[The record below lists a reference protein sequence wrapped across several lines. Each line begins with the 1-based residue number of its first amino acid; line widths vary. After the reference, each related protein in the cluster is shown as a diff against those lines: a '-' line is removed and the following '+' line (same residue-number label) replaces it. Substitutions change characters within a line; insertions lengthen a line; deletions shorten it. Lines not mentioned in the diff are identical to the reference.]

1 MGNDQKPDKKNK
13 PNKKKNEDNFAENY
27 LKNVNINKK
36 TKTFKKDDGNDETN
50 KKFSVKSNLRNI
62 SYISKNWDE
71 SFDYCVKKKN
81 DKNVL
86 LEINKSK
93 ILNYPEK
100 FEYQKNILVSV
111 LGLKNSG
118 KTFILN
124 NLNEKI
130 FFDQTDD
137 NLFEEKGLNIRYAKS
152 AESNII
158 YMECPSYD
166 GFYNEPELNETIEIN
181 NKFFVNFCLKYSQ
194 LIILVVNEL
203 TIEDFYMINLIKLQ
217 CLSNQRII
225 IIHNLMHF
233 LEDNEIE
240 NYVKNFFINNKENSI
255 LTSNTYKKA
264 GMYFTDEQNKFYYE
278 ENFINPSD
286 NNKEI
291 NIIHLVLANYENEK
305 LYEKYITSIDFIE
318 VIIKDCSKSAETFKI
333 KDKLLEFLKE
343 NKKFYNFEINNN
355 NEIIY
360 EEKNNKINKISDIH
374 LNEKFSPNFCYYIDK
389 ERNKFVIEIETIFN
403 PPDFKINNEIK
414 SGPTGVQ
421 ILTIKFKK
429 EINNENDK
437 ELCNVVPQD
446 YDIQLGDCELKL
458 IIPIDKVQFD
468 SSSEKRKCFFE
479 NGKIQIEY
487 ELTDNKDDS
496 SDSVVKLKEES
507 EEESESN
514 NDKEDDEKEDKSDNE
529 DDKKEKVK
537 LDDEDDSNKED
548 DEKKNKSDNEDDEKE
563 KVKLDDEDDSNNG
576 EENIE
581 SGNSD

>member
-1 MGNDQKPDKKNK
+1 
-13 PNKKKNEDNFAENY
+13 
-27 LKNVNINKK
+27 
-36 TKTFKKDDGNDETN
+36 
-50 KKFSVKSNLRNI
+50 
-62 SYISKNWDE
+62 
-71 SFDYCVKKKN
+71 
-81 DKNVL
+81 
-86 LEINKSK
+86 
-93 ILNYPEK
+93 
-100 FEYQKNILVSV
+100 
-111 LGLKNSG
+111 
-118 KTFILN
+118 
-124 NLNEKI
+124 
-130 FFDQTDD
+130 
-137 NLFEEKGLNIRYAKS
+137 
-152 AESNII
+152 
-158 YMECPSYD
+158 
-166 GFYNEPELNETIEIN
+166 
-181 NKFFVNFCLKYSQ
+181 
-194 LIILVVNEL
+194 
-203 TIEDFYMINLIKLQ
+203 
-217 CLSNQRII
+217 
-225 IIHNLMHF
+225 
-233 LEDNEIE
+233 
-240 NYVKNFFINNKENSI
+240 
-255 LTSNTYKKA
+255 
-264 GMYFTDEQNKFYYE
+264 MYFTDEQNKFYYE

-389 ERNKFVIEIETIFN
+389 ERNKFIIEIETIFN

-421 ILTIKFKK
+421 ILTINFTK

-468 SSSEKRKCFFE
+468 SSTDKRKCFFE

-514 NDKEDDEKEDKSDNE
+514 NDKEDDEEE
-529 DDKKEKVK
+529 
-537 LDDEDDSNKED
+537 
-548 DEKKNKSDNEDDEKE
+548 NKSDNEDDEKE

-576 EENIE
+576 EENNE

>member
-1 MGNDQKPDKKNK
+1 
-13 PNKKKNEDNFAENY
+13 
-27 LKNVNINKK
+27 
-36 TKTFKKDDGNDETN
+36 
-50 KKFSVKSNLRNI
+50 
-62 SYISKNWDE
+62 
-71 SFDYCVKKKN
+71 
-81 DKNVL
+81 
-86 LEINKSK
+86 
-93 ILNYPEK
+93 
-100 FEYQKNILVSV
+100 
-111 LGLKNSG
+111 
-118 KTFILN
+118 
-124 NLNEKI
+124 
-130 FFDQTDD
+130 
-137 NLFEEKGLNIRYAKS
+137 
-152 AESNII
+152 
-158 YMECPSYD
+158 
-166 GFYNEPELNETIEIN
+166 
-181 NKFFVNFCLKYSQ
+181 
-194 LIILVVNEL
+194 
-203 TIEDFYMINLIKLQ
+203 
-217 CLSNQRII
+217 
-225 IIHNLMHF
+225 MHF

-360 EEKNNKINKISDIH
+360 KEKNNKINKISDIH

-389 ERNKFVIEIETIFN
+389 ERNKFIIEIETIFN
-403 PPDFKINNEIK
+403 PPDFKINNEKK
-414 SGPTGVQ
+414 SGSPGSPGVE

-458 IIPIDKVQFD
+458 IIPLDKVQFD

-496 SDSVVKLKEES
+496 SDSVVKLNEES

-548 DEKKNKSDNEDDEKE
+548 DEKEDKSDEYEKEKVKLDDEDDSNKEDDEKKNKSDNEDDEKE

-576 EENIE
+576 EENNE